1 VATPANQR
9 AVLVTGASTGI
20 GRACALGFDKAGWQV
35 FAGVRRVEDGE
46 SLRSEAS
53 PSLTPLIIDVTDT
66 DSIERAAAAIDAAAP
81 GGLAGLVN
89 NAGVSAGGPLE
100 FLPMEMV
107 REAMEVNYFGQIAVT
122 QAMLPLIRRGPGR
135 IVNIGS
141 VGGRSASGFL
151 GPYAASKHAIE
162 AFTDS
167 LRQELRP
174 WGIWVSVIEP
184 GAVATPIWEKGAR
197 TRDQLV
203 ERMPPPALELYRP
216 VLEAMP
222 RILERQAKSGVPP
235 ERVFERVQHALTA
248 RRPKPRYV
256 VGTEARIQLALKA
269 LLPTRTLDA
278 VVARFLGI

>member
-1 VATPANQR
+1 MAAPADHR

-35 FAGVRRVEDGE
+35 FAGVRRDEDAE
-46 SLRSEAS
+46 ALRGQAS
-53 PSLTPLIIDVTDT
+53 PSLTPLLIDVTDT
-66 DSIERAAAAIDAAAP
+66 GSIERAAAAIGDAAP

-89 NAGVSAGGPLE
+89 NAGVSAGGPFE
-100 FLPMEMV
+100 FLPMNMV
-107 REAMEVNYFGQIAVT
+107 REPMEVNYFGQIAVT

-141 VGGRSASGFL
+141 VGGRNASGFL

-162 AFTDS
+162 AFTDA

-197 TRDQLV
+197 TADQLL
-203 ERMPPPALELYRP
+203 EALPAAALELYRP
-216 VLEAMP
+216 VLDAMP
-222 RILERQAKSGVPP
+222 RVIERQAKSGVPP
-235 ERVFERVQHALTA
+235 ERVFERVRHALTSA
-248 RRPKPRYV
+248 RPKSRYV
-256 VGTEARIQLALKA
+256 IGTEARIQLALRT
-269 LLPTRTLDA
+269 LLPARALDA
-278 VVARFLGI
+278 LVARYLGV